1 MQTRVSNKRN
11 DSLKLAPCLVS
22 IVTALIIQSVPSSV
36 FAATFL
42 FNRTDKMSNG
52 LVSAVATHEIGFTIT
67 DFATPVGSI
76 LIEFCAND
84 PLPGTSCTPPTGF
97 DASSTLLASQSGETG
112 FTIHTNSDDNRIILT
127 RFPVLVSNAN
137 VQYVFNNIVSPST
150 VGTFY
155 VRLQTF
161 SSDDAS
167 GSAIQEG
174 GIALSVDNQFN
185 VNTEVPPF
193 LRFCAG
199 VIITSYDCSSAT
211 SFLIDLGEFSTS
223 STKSG
228 QSEMVA
234 VTNASS
240 GLSITLSGTTLT
252 SGTNVITGLAAQ
264 TPSVAGSSQFGINLR
279 ANGLPSVG
287 ADPVGPGIASVNP
300 SYNAPNLYRFQ
311 PGDVVASSTGP
322 NDYRKFT
329 VSYIANINDSQPP
342 GVYATTITFIC
353 LANF

>member
-1 MQTRVSNKRN
+1 MRTRGSNKRN
-11 DSLKLAPCLVS
+11 DSLKLALCLVS

-36 FAATFL
+36 YAATFL
-42 FNRTDKMSNG
+42 FNRTDKMSSG
-52 LVSAVATHEIGFTIT
+52 LINAVATHEIGFTIT

-84 PLPGTSCTPPTGF
+84 PLPGTPCTPPAGF
-97 DASSTLLASQSGETG
+97 SAASTILASQNGETG
-112 FTIHTNSDDNRIILT
+112 FTIHTDSDANRIILT
-127 RFPVLVSNAN
+127 RFPVLVSNAD

-155 VRLQTF
+155 ARLQTF

-167 GSAIQEG
+167 GTAIQEG

-199 VIITSYDCSSAT
+199 VTITNFDCSSAT
-211 SFLIDLGEFSTS
+211 SFLIDLGEFSTT
-223 STKSG
+223 STQSG
-228 QSEMVA
+228 QSQMVA
-234 VTNASS
+234 VTNAAS

-252 SGTNVITGLAAQ
+252 SGTNTITGLAAQ
-264 TPSVAGSSQFGINLR
+264 TASAVGSSQFGINLR
-279 ANGLPSVG
+279 ANSSPAVG
-287 ADPVGPGIASVNP
+287 ADPVGPGVASVNP
-300 SYNAPNLYRFQ
+300 NYNVPDAYRFQ
-311 PGDVVASSTGP
+311 PGDIVASSTVP

-329 VSYIANINDSQPP
+329 VSFIANIDGSQPP

>member
-11 DSLKLAPCLVS
+11 DSLKLALCLVS

-36 FAATFL
+36 YAATL
-42 FNRTDKMSNG
+42 LLNRTDKMSSG
-52 LVSAVATHEIGFTIT
+52 LINSVATHDVSFTIT
-67 DFATPVGSI
+67 DFASPVGSI

-84 PLPGTSCTPPTGF
+84 PLPGTSCTPPAGF

-112 FTIHTNSDDNRIILT
+112 FTIHPNSDANRIILT

-137 VQYVFNNIVSPST
+137 VEYVFNNIVNPSV

-155 VRLQTF
+155 GRLQTF
-161 SSDDAS
+161 SSDDATGTS
-167 GSAIQEG
+167 IQEG

-199 VIITSYDCSSAT
+199 VIITNYDCSSAT
-211 SFLIDLGEFSTS
+211 SFLIDLGEFSTAL
-223 STKSG
+223 TKTG
-228 QSEMVA
+228 QSQMVA
-234 VTNASS
+234 VTNAAS
-240 GLSITLSGTTLT
+240 GLSITLSGTTLI
-252 SGTNVITGLAAQ
+252 SGSNVITGLSSQ
-264 TPSVAGSSQFGINLR
+264 TASVAGSSQFGINLR
-279 ANGLPSVG
+279 ANASPSVG
-287 ADPVGPGIASVNP
+287 ADPVGPGIATVNP
-300 SYNAPNLYRFQ
+300 NYNTPNLFRFQ
-311 PGDVVASSTGP
+311 SGDIVASSATP

-329 VSYIANINDSQPP
+329 VSYIANINASQPP